1 MKTDKNIELLKDIG
15 LSDDEAQV
23 YLSALSLGKKTTV
36 LKISKIAGLKRTT
49 VYGIIESLKIKGL
62 MSVDIQ
68 GLKNVYIAESPE
80 KLETTLEQK
89 TIELKAQLP
98 ELLDLY
104 NLKAGESVIK
114 YYIGLDAMKQVL
126 NESLRRVKS
135 GQDYLVIANQEK
147 WYNLDQKFTLS
158 FIENRAKRDIK
169 IRLLF
174 QDSKLAQEHKR
185 FERNFNEQVKILP
198 KETKLNVDTILLP
211 NRMIVVDLNP
221 PYMTVVIE
229 NKSIIELHKEMFE
242 LIWNSIEK

>member
-158 FIENRAKRDIK
+158 FIENRAKR
-169 IRLLF
+169 
-174 QDSKLAQEHKR
+174 EY
-185 FERNFNEQVKILP
+185 E
-198 KETKLNVDTILLP
+198 
-211 NRMIVVDLNP
+211 
-221 PYMTVVIE
+221 
-229 NKSIIELHKEMFE
+229 
-242 LIWNSIEK
+242 